1 MVRGLPCLGNE
12 DQDSVRFRLIM
23 GPILLLVWFSAVSS
37 RDSVDPVDT
46 VTELAL
52 RAGRGDKSALTQFIE
67 ATQGDVWRFLAHLA
81 GREQADDLTLSLI
94 HI

>member
-67 ATQGDVWRFLAHLA
+67 ATQGD
-81 GREQADDLTLSLI
+81 LSLI